1 MANNKLTRLKAIK
14 GTAHFCH
21 LLKTEIYDEKDT
33 NKYSVMLE
41 ITEEQKKDIEAKI
54 NPIWEDFAS
63 ALKAEGKK
71 IKFDPVVPFKEYN
84 DKLFIK
90 ATRTASFENKKTKET
105 VHVTVPIYD
114 ASCKEIRGK
123 LKQEIGNGSTIKVSV
138 DVVPFFITD
147 RNYGIA
153 LRLVGVQVL
162 ELKTWGDSAESA
174 GFEAEEGYEYE
185 DTAEGFTSEEGDF

>member
-1 MANNKLTRLKAIK
+1 MANNLVRLKAIK
-14 GTAHFCH
+14 GTAHFVH

-33 NKYSVMLE
+33 NKYSLMLE
-41 ITEEQKKDIEAKI
+41 ITEDQKKDIEPKL
-54 NPIWEDFAS
+54 NTIWEDYART
-63 ALKAEGKK
+63 LKDEGKK
-71 IKFDPVVPFKEYN
+71 IKFDPVMPIKEYN

-105 VHVTVPIYD
+105 VNATVPIYD

-123 LKQEIGNGSTIKVSV
+123 LKQEIGNGSIVKVSV
-138 DVVPFFITD
+138 DVLPFYITD

>member
-1 MANNKLTRLKAIK
+1 MANNLVRLKAIK
-14 GTAHFCH
+14 GTAHFVH

-33 NKYSVMLE
+33 NKYSLMLE
-41 ITEEQKKDIEAKI
+41 ITEDQKKDIEPKL
-54 NPIWEDFAS
+54 NTIWEDYART
-63 ALKAEGKK
+63 LKDEGKK
-71 IKFDPVVPFKEYN
+71 IKFDPVMPIKEYN

-105 VHVTVPIYD
+105 VNATVPIYD

-185 DTAEGFTSEEGDF
+185 DTTEGFTSEEGDF